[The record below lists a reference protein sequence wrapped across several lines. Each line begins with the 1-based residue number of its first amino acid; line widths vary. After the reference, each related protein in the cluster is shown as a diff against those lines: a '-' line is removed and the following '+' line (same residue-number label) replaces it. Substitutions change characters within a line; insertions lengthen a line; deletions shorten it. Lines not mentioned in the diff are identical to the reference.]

1 MSTDHKSH
9 FRKVYK
15 SDHLG
20 VADLEDLLEEGKKLV
35 FTIKQ
40 VKQEIQTVA
49 GKKGEFNI
57 AYFNEAIKP
66 WVLNATNA
74 KQIKIFAGGSSFVE
88 DWKNI
93 AIEIYIDENVKMK
106 GEVVGGVRIK
116 PLQPTPVKHKLDFN
130 ESNFDKAK
138 AANATIEQIKKA
150 YSITPEMEAKYLDY
164 AAAVG
169 AMV

>member
-20 VADLEDLLEEGKKLV
+20 VADLEDLLEEGKKLI

-57 AYFNEAIKP
+57 AYFNEPIKP

-93 AIEIYIDENVKMK
+93 IIEIYIDENVKMK

-116 PLQPTPVKHKLDFN
+116 PLQPTIAKTKLPFTEDRF
-130 ESNFDKAK
+130 EKAK
-138 AANATIEQIKKA
+138 AAGATIDQIKKA
-150 YSITPEMEAKYLDY
+150 YLITPEMETKYLY
-164 AAAVG
+164 YVAEVG